1 MPSGGMMIFRF
12 CRIIG
17 GIRYLPARKSSS
29 ESWKSSCSGK
39 MWRVWSVQPMQGS
52 AVRWLK
58 RKKKETSSRWKSN
71 FKVIKGAIQMKRN
84 QNFDHNHSQK
94 LLSFR
99 YNIDTNRVEARFT
112 DGSAV
117 ANRMPNCLRTSST
130 RYFTVGLTRR
140 IECHR
145 FFMATAENHCN
156 VFCVTNW
163 SSEWLWLKFSYSHN
177 KSFDKLVKMPN
188 SFKS

>member
-1 MPSGGMMIFRF
+1 
-12 CRIIG
+12 
-17 GIRYLPARKSSS
+17 
-29 ESWKSSCSGK
+29 
-39 MWRVWSVQPMQGS
+39 
-52 AVRWLK
+52 
-58 RKKKETSSRWKSN
+58 
-71 FKVIKGAIQMKRN
+71 MKRN

-145 FFMATAENHCN
+145 FFMATAKII
-156 VFCVTNW
+156 VTYFVLQIGQAND
-163 SSEWLWLKFSYSHN
+163 Y
-177 KSFDKLVKMPN
+177 D
-188 SFKS
+188 